1 MLPLFFVGF
10 VFLLFFLGGEFFHW
24 RRASFF
30 FAQGVA
36 NDMELTAFAAAFAA
50 SDFVT
55 TTTTTATTT
64 TTTTTTTARLENRVM
79 KL

>member
-10 VFLLFFLGGEFFHW
+10 VFLLFFWGGSFFIGGELL
-24 RRASFF
+24 FF

-55 TTTTTATTT
+55 KPVNPLNHLNHNYL
-64 TTTTTTTARLENRVM
+64 R
-79 KL
+79 

>member
-10 VFLLFFLGGEFFHW
+10 VFLLFFWGGEFFHW

-55 TTTTTATTT
+55 KPVNPLNHLNHNYL
-64 TTTTTTTARLENRVM
+64 R
-79 KL
+79 